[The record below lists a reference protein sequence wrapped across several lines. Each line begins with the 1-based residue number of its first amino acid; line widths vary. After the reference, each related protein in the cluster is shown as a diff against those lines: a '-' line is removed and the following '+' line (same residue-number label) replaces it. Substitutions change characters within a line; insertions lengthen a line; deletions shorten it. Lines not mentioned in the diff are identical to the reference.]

1 MLEIKEMEKYLSG
14 DVVINM
20 KSVYSQLEMCQ
31 HRIEQC
37 DVRPDIFDDTDKHY
51 WNNEIEFWK
60 RFIEE
65 CEARNVIMIGV

>member
-1 MLEIKEMEKYLSG
+1 
-14 DVVINM
+14 
-20 KSVYSQLEMCQ
+20 VYSQLEMCQ
-31 HRIEQC
+31 HRIKQC

-65 CEARNVIMIGV
+65 CEARNVIMRGV